1 MKSKLSNKGYVIQK
15 KFYSDEEIK
24 DIKNKLTVTPF
35 NAYKTPFTT
44 TPSFRTYLEST
55 NKLYLP
61 RIWGINNLG
70 PPEKFSV
77 NEGVNIDL
85 KFNGSLRDI
94 QKEAKK
100 AYLNNCNDLYGSG
113 TICLLCGQGKTIFSL
128 NIVEHLK
135 KKALVIVHKEFLLN
149 QWIERIKTFLPD
161 AQIGRI
167 QGKIFDITGKDIV
180 IAMLQSLSM
189 KDYDEEAFSSFGL
202 TIVDECFPGS
212 THIHTSEG
220 LKSIYTLY
228 ILWKQEKPIPD
239 ILSFNQNTKKFEYK
253 KLTYGWRKKN
263 RDLLEIRMSKKI
275 IKCTANHKILTNKGY
290 VKACE
295 LKNNDI
301 ILSKYDKNHIDNII
315 ARGLN
320 EDQLQIIYGSY
331 LGDGHISIT
340 EKKRYRLQIIH
351 CEKQK
356 EYCSWKANMFGIQQ
370 LEYIEKNGYSSKPA
384 YRFAT
389 KIFDLENELPKNTK
403 IIPEWILNSI
413 DERAIA
419 IWMMDDGSICK
430 RTNSICIHSNNYDL
444 ETNKK
449 LQEKFKRY
457 NIDCSIHISK
467 QKYYQLN
474 FSVDNSNKLINLI
487 KPYIHDS
494 MLYKINN
501 IDRDKYIWD
510 NIFLDYGTLKISS
523 IKEIQQK
530 QKIPYVY
537 DIEVED
543 NHNFIIGTKV
553 TSKNQKEYIDGP
565 IVSNCH
571 HISSEVFSKAL
582 PKVSTKYTLGLTATP
597 NRTDGLTKVF
607 NWFLGDI
614 VYKGTRKTADNVY
627 IKSLCYK
634 DDNQSYCKK
643 ELGYDNKPVTSR
655 MINNVANYLP
665 RTDLI
670 LETTKKVMEE
680 EGRKMLILSD
690 RRDHLKLMYAKLQE
704 MGYDIGFYLG
714 GMKQKD
720 LDISE
725 TKAIILGTFSM
736 SSEALDIPELNTL
749 FMTTPK
755 SNIEQSVGRILRKQH
770 EIRPLIIDIKDNFA
784 PFLNQYKKRC
794 AFYKKCKYQV
804 EEFEVDNNNYKTVL
818 EENKLSHTK
827 IVEIEDKP
835 SKKKTTK
842 KELNIDECL
851 LSDDD

>member
-15 KFYSDEEIK
+15 KFYSDQEIK
-24 DIKNKLTVTPF
+24 DIKNKLTVAPF
-35 NAYKTPFTT
+35 NAYKSNFTT
-44 TPSFRTYLEST
+44 TPTFKTYLEST

-61 RIWGINNLG
+61 RIWSINNLG
-70 PPEKFSV
+70 PPEKFCV

-94 QKEAKK
+94 QKDAKK

-113 TICLLCGQGKTIFSL
+113 IICLLCGQGKTIFSL
-128 NIVEHLK
+128 NIVAHLK

-167 QGKIFDITGKDIV
+167 QGKIFDIAGKDIV

-202 TIVDECFPGS
+202 TIVDECFIGS
-212 THIHTSEG
+212 TLIYTTKG
-220 LKSIYTLY
+220 LKTIEYLY
-228 ILWKQEKPIPD
+228 NNWKNNSNVPYIC
-239 ILSFNQNTKKFEYK
+239 SYNKKTGLFENK
-253 KLTYGWRKKN
+253 KLTYGWRKTATK
-263 RDLLEIRMSKKI
+263 LLEITVSDI
-275 IKCTANHKILTNKGY
+275 TIKCTNNHKILTNEGY
-290 VKACE
+290 IKAE
-295 LKNNDI
+295 DLDIEKHKIYTLNNTI
-301 ILSKYDKNHIDNII
+301 KLEQNIKSIRNIDN
-315 ARGLN
+315 
-320 EDQLQIIYGSY
+320 
-331 LGDGHISIT
+331 
-340 EKKRYRLQIIH
+340 
-351 CEKQK
+351 
-356 EYCSWKANMFGIQQ
+356 
-370 LEYIEKNGYSSKPA
+370 
-384 YRFAT
+384 
-389 KIFDLENELPKNTK
+389 
-403 IIPEWILNSI
+403 
-413 DERAIA
+413 
-419 IWMMDDGSICK
+419 
-430 RTNSICIHSNNYDL
+430 
-444 ETNKK
+444 NKD
-449 LQEKFKRY
+449 
-457 NIDCSIHISK
+457 I
-467 QKYYQLN
+467 
-474 FSVDNSNKLINLI
+474 
-487 KPYIHDS
+487 
-494 MLYKINN
+494 
-501 IDRDKYIWD
+501 
-510 NIFLDYGTLKISS
+510 
-523 IKEIQQK
+523 
-530 QKIPYVY
+530 YVY

-543 NHNFIIGTKV
+543 NHNYIV
-553 TSKNQKEYIDGP
+553 TSNINTLKNGI

-614 VYKGTRKTADNVY
+614 VYKGTRKTEDNVY
-627 IKSLCYK
+627 IKSLSYK
-634 DDNQSYCKK
+634 DDNPVYCKM

-670 LETTKKVMEE
+670 LETTKKIMEE

-690 RRDHLKLMYAKLQE
+690 RRDHLKLMHSKLQE

-755 SNIEQSVGRILRKQH
+755 SNIEQSVGRILRKKH

-784 PFLNQYKKRC
+784 PFMNQYKKRC

-835 SKKKTTK
+835 SKKKTIK

>member
-1 MKSKLSNKGYVIQK
+1 MKSKLSNRGYVIQK
-15 KFYSDEEIK
+15 KFYSDQELK
-24 DIKNKLTVTPF
+24 DIKNKLTVAPF
-35 NAYKTPFTT
+35 NAYKSNFTT
-44 TPSFRTYLEST
+44 TPTFKTYLESI

-94 QKEAKK
+94 QKDAKN

-113 TICLLCGQGKTIFSL
+113 TICLLCGQGKTICSL
-128 NIVEHLK
+128 NIVAHLK

-167 QGKIFDITGKDIV
+167 QGKIFDIAGKDIV

-189 KDYDEEAFSSFGL
+189 KDYDEEAFSSFG
-202 TIVDECFPGS
+202 TTVVDECFIGS
-212 THIHTSEG
+212 TLIYTTEG
-220 LKSIYTLY
+220 LQTIEYLYNSWKNNSKLPYIYSYNKETGL
-228 ILWKQEKPIPD
+228 
-239 ILSFNQNTKKFEYK
+239 FENK
-253 KLTYGWRKKN
+253 KLTYGWRKTATK
-263 RDLLEIRMSKKI
+263 LLEITVSDITI
-275 IKCTANHKILTNKGY
+275 ICTNNHKILTNEGY
-290 VKACE
+290 IKAIDLNIE
-295 LKNNDI
+295 KHKIYTLNNTIKLEQNIQNIKNIVN
-301 ILSKYDKNHIDNII
+301 
-315 ARGLN
+315 N
-320 EDQLQIIYGSY
+320 EDI
-331 LGDGHISIT
+331 
-340 EKKRYRLQIIH
+340 
-351 CEKQK
+351 
-356 EYCSWKANMFGIQQ
+356 
-370 LEYIEKNGYSSKPA
+370 
-384 YRFAT
+384 
-389 KIFDLENELPKNTK
+389 
-403 IIPEWILNSI
+403 
-413 DERAIA
+413 
-419 IWMMDDGSICK
+419 
-430 RTNSICIHSNNYDL
+430 
-444 ETNKK
+444 
-449 LQEKFKRY
+449 
-457 NIDCSIHISK
+457 
-467 QKYYQLN
+467 
-474 FSVDNSNKLINLI
+474 
-487 KPYIHDS
+487 
-494 MLYKINN
+494 
-501 IDRDKYIWD
+501 
-510 NIFLDYGTLKISS
+510 
-523 IKEIQQK
+523 
-530 QKIPYVY
+530 YVY

-543 NHNFIIGTKV
+543 NHNYIV
-553 TSKNQKEYIDGP
+553 TNKNINTLKNGI

-597 NRTDGLTKVF
+597 NRADGLTKVF

-634 DDNQSYCKK
+634 DDNPAYCKM

-690 RRDHLKLMYAKLQE
+690 RRDHLKLMYAKLEE

-755 SNIEQSVGRILRKQH
+755 SNIEQSVGRILRKKH
-770 EIRPLIIDIKDNFA
+770 EIRALIIDIKDNFA
-784 PFLNQYKKRC
+784 PFMNQYKKRC

-842 KELNIDECL
+842 KQLNIDECL